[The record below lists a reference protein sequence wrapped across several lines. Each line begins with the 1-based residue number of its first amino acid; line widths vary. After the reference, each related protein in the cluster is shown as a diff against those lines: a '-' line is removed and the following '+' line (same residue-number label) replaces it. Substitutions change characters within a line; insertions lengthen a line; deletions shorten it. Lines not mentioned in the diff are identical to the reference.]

1 MASRTLINQKGGKYV
16 VLFTSNTELT
26 PASANSG
33 IAGETVTGLTINQVW
48 FGIDGAAGAY
58 WKVGRG
64 NTTVTN
70 THLICEQSQYMDFA
84 GNGAAL
90 QVDPT
95 ANVVVNCTSSNC
107 TLIIDFQKV
116 STFTSEY

>member
-1 MASRTLINQKGGKYV
+1 MASRTLINQKGGKFV

-26 PASANSG
+26 VASANSG
-33 IAGETVTGLTINQVW
+33 IAGETVTGLHINQVW
-48 FGIDGAAGAY
+48 YGLDTGFWKIARGANTINIYNASDYIDYAG
-58 WKVGRG
+58 G
-64 NTTVTN
+64 
-70 THLICEQSQYMDFA
+70 
-84 GNGAAL
+84 GAAL
-90 QVDPT
+90 QIDPA

>member
-1 MASRTLINQKGGKYV
+1 MASRTLINQKGGKFV

-26 PASANSG
+26 VASANSG
-33 IAGETVTGLTINQVW
+33 IAGEVVTGLAINQVW
-48 FGIDGAAGAY
+48 FGTDGASGTY
-58 WKVGRG
+58 WKINRNA
-64 NTTVTN
+64 NTI
-70 THLICEQSQYMDFA
+70 LICEQSQYMDFA

-90 QVDPT
+90 QIDPA

-107 TLIIDFQKV
+107 TLIIDFQKT